1 MHTLGIVIT
10 GNCLKLAG
18 LTGTCEK
25 PSLLP
30 LAETVLKYPEGASV
44 GESLRQVGA
53 ALGAVIQKYEMNE
66 IVTMKVIGSQFGN
79 ASELRVKMEGVVEM
93 TCAQLGV
100 RHHSV
105 HPNSMKTQ
113 ARKFDLIAGDSAV
126 VVLGGGKKFRSVEH
140 EQATMCAW
148 CLLFGKGLAVAV

>member
-1 MHTLGIVIT
+1 MSTLGIVIT
-10 GNCLKLAG
+10 SNCLKLAG
-18 LTGTCEK
+18 LAGTCEK

-44 GESLRQVGA
+44 GECLRQVST
-53 ALGAVIQKYEMNE
+53 ALSALIQKNGMTDV
-66 IVTMKVIGSQFGN
+66 VTMKVIGSQFGN
-79 ASELRVKMEGVVEM
+79 ASELRVKLEGAIEM

-100 RHHSV
+100 RQHTV

-113 ARKFDLIAGDSAV
+113 ARKFDIIAGDSPVAV
-126 VVLGGGKKFRSVEH
+126 LAGGKKFRSVEH

-148 CLLFGKGLAVAV
+148 CLLFGKGLAVA